1 MAESRKAPARTRRA
15 FAPIERVEPSD
26 RKPDQKTPDQKTGAY
41 SIEVLRRSINVLGVF
56 TDSRPTMAL
65 REIVAL
71 TGMPKTTVF
80 RILTTLVELE
90 FCEIDPHTGD
100 YSLGFALLRLAD
112 VRRRQGNVHTIAL
125 PVMRELRN
133 AVNETVVLSVQSG
146 DGRVHIDVVESLQP
160 VRRTADIG
168 VSAPLYVGAASK
180 VLLAGMND
188 ADIEAYLA
196 RTPLKA
202 FQHTTI
208 TSADALW
215 REIRLIRR
223 RGYAESKGELV
234 SGGGA
239 LAAPL
244 KDYSGRTVAVLD
256 ILTPES
262 RYTSEHRETCIRL
275 LLAGVRQVSER
286 LGLRGD

>member
-1 MAESRKAPARTRRA
+1 MPEPRDALTRSRLATAGNRAGQADSPDRKA
-15 FAPIERVEPSD
+15 
-26 RKPDQKTPDQKTGAY
+26 GNY
-41 SIEVLRRSINVLGVF
+41 SIEVLRRSIDVLGVF
-56 TDSRPTMAL
+56 TDSRPTLPL
-65 REIVAL
+65 REIVTL

-80 RILTTLVELE
+80 RILATLVELE
-90 FCEIDPHTGD
+90 FCEIDPNTGE

-112 VRRRQGNVHTIAL
+112 VRRRQGNVHSFAL

-133 AVNETVVLSVQSG
+133 ALNETVVLSVRTG
-146 DGRVHIDVVESLQP
+146 DGRVHIDVIESMQP

-168 VSAPLYVGAASK
+168 VQAPLYVGAASK
-180 VLLAGMND
+180 VLLAGMD
-188 ADIEAYLA
+188 DSEIEAYLF

-208 TSADALW
+208 TNAEALW

-223 RGYAESKGELV
+223 RGYAESKGELI

-239 LAAPL
+239 LAAPIR
-244 KDYSGRTVAVLD
+244 DYSGRTVAVID

-262 RYTSEHRETCIRL
+262 RYTSEHRETCVRL
-275 LLAGVRQVSER
+275 LLAGVRRVSER
-286 LGLRGD
+286 LGLRDKRAGK